1 MDHQTAEPSEPVEP
15 AEPAEP
21 PELPELVV
29 FHFVSQSHE
38 IHIKFAFECQE
49 K

>member
-21 PELPELVV
+21 PELVV
-29 FHFVSQSHE
+29 FHFVCLFFLNFFSRKRRAMRY
-38 IHIKFAFECQE
+38 I
-49 K
+49 

>member
-21 PELPELVV
+21 PELVV
-29 FHFVSQSHE
+29 FYFVCLFVLIFFRVKE
-38 IHIKFAFECQE
+38 EP
-49 K
+49 

>member
-21 PELPELVV
+21 PELVV
-29 FHFVSQSHE
+29 FHFVSLFYLIFFRVKE
-38 IHIKFAFECQE
+38 EP
-49 K
+49 